1 MHWLRED
8 GALCRPGEVVAY
20 CDLSVEPARFPGLA
34 AQPFAGERTLQVALA
49 PRVAGRLRIDPSSS
63 AGGLLDTLG
72 VYGWSAGDVIATLEA
87 SPADLAEA
95 GLEAETFRLLML
107 AGRRMTWIVDVAA
120 GLLPGWNSRARAW
133 WADGDEPGPTLLCLG
148 VCDASG
154 IIRGD
159 LSGFV
164 EMFEATPFPAQMAHV
179 NEHPLVPCAPYL
191 LEQFLRTPAQYEA
204 IAADITRALGQGA
217 AVPAADDLV
226 FAAALLTHLGQ
237 SPLRDSYEALTPTGL
252 CRRGPAEAV
261 LLSLAAES
269 RSLLRHKTLG
279 YSLLIY
285 SHDRLAA
292 GAAMRRWL
300 ESAFEPVRRSLRD
313 IRDDYARLF
322 DTIGAATGTRFLVL
336 NEMSSS
342 GREDISSYAPFDAP
356 LGDVLAN
363 VAAKDAN
370 LMLHDLAET
379 RDFHI
384 VDVDAAA
391 AELGG
396 GAHVPDGIHQS
407 AMLQAR
413 LRGDILDILA
423 RL

>member
-1 MHWLRED
+1 MIISLRLGPLGGGALLVRRSGMHWLRED

-204 IAADITRALGQGA
+204 IAADITRALQGRSDLDLA
-217 AVPAADDLV
+217 LIPAETINDSGLFLDDASLDAVRATLSVPVEPSYDFIDVMCAADML
-226 FAAALLTHLGQ
+226 
-237 SPLRDSYEALTPTGL
+237 P
-252 CRRGPAEAV
+252 AV
-261 LLSLAAES
+261 LE
-269 RSLLRHKTLG
+269 
-279 YSLLIY
+279 
-285 SHDRLAA
+285 
-292 GAAMRRWL
+292 
-300 ESAFEPVRRSLRD
+300 
-313 IRDDYARLF
+313 AR
-322 DTIGAATGTRFLVL
+322 
-336 NEMSSS
+336 
-342 GREDISSYAPFDAP
+342 
-356 LGDVLAN
+356 
-363 VAAKDAN
+363 
-370 LMLHDLAET
+370 
-379 RDFHI
+379 
-384 VDVDAAA
+384 
-391 AELGG
+391 
-396 GAHVPDGIHQS
+396 
-407 AMLQAR
+407 
-413 LRGDILDILA
+413 
-423 RL
+423 